1 MTATMTDG
9 SYTFDQFTP
18 VSQNQE
24 TARLQCQATLLLP
37 IEQQIWQVAGLQTG
51 MQVLDVGCGTGIISA
66 EIAKQVSP
74 GRVQGIDRSI
84 ALLEMASQLSREQ
97 RISNLSF
104 VAGDVYD
111 LPLLHETIDF
121 VYGRL
126 LFQHLTDP
134 LRALS
139 EIDRV
144 LKLGGKICLVDVV
157 DSWFTL
163 NPEPA
168 NFALF
173 RQRMS
178 ELQGAQGGDRQ
189 VGGKLGGYLAA
200 AGFSNIETK
209 VEVVSSD
216 RVGGMGKFL
225 ELFSFGNP
233 YLAIDPELESLVVAT
248 RQAVAELLLLPN
260 AWAAFGLFVVTGN
273 KPG

>member
-1 MTATMTDG
+1 MTATMTEG

-24 TARLQCQATLLLP
+24 AARLQCQATLLLL
-37 IEQQIWQVAGLQTG
+37 IEQQIWQAAGLQRG

-84 ALLEMASQLSREQ
+84 ALLEKASQSSREQ

-111 LPLLHETIDF
+111 LPLLNETIDF

-126 LFQHLTDP
+126 LFQHLTAP

-144 LKLGGKICLVDVV
+144 LKPAGKICLVDVV

-163 NPEPA
+163 SPEPA
-168 NFALF
+168 HFALF

-178 ELQGAQGGDRQ
+178 DLQGAQGGDRQ

-200 AGFSNIETK
+200 AGFTNIETR

-216 RVGGMGKFL
+216 RIGGMGKFL

-273 KPG
+273 KPC